1 MPKLTNKVPIKYTSR
16 DFESIKNDLKQ
27 FARRYYPD
35 SFKDFSEASFGALV
49 LDSVAYVGD
58 VLSYYLDYHANE
70 SFMDTAIEYNNIR
83 KHARSMGYKYAG
95 TANSY
100 GTVALYAIVPA
111 NSDGSAPL
119 TEYIP
124 IIKNGTTFNS
134 AAGGS
139 FMLTEDVRFSDP
151 KNEIV
156 AARFNSTTGQTSH
169 FAIRA
174 FGQVVSG
181 KYQRAEADLT
191 SSTFERFKKI
201 RVGDSSITEIISVF
215 DDSGNEYYEVE
226 NLSQEVIFKETTN
239 RNASSDGIP
248 SIIKPF
254 VASRRF
260 VMEQDD
266 SGTYI
271 QFGFGSESDEDDSL
285 VDPSKVVL
293 KMNGRTYIT
302 DKSFDP
308 AKLLGTSK
316 FGVSPDGTK
325 LTIIYKIN
333 DSTNINAPIGAINV
347 VSSLDMTF
355 DNESDSNFS
364 TILADAVRSSVEVYN
379 EETITGDS
387 TEITGEELK
396 TRAKAYYAT
405 QNRAVTK
412 QDYESLVYNMP
423 SKFGF
428 VKRVKIVN
436 DPSATNKRIAMYVLS
451 EDQDGKLTAAN
462 STLKNNLKTWLSNYK
477 GMNDIIDIF
486 DAKVVNFSID
496 FSILAD
502 RNKDTRDVMFAAI
515 EEIKEY
521 FKDTAYIGEPIY
533 LSNIYDVLNKTTGV
547 VDVKKVSIFP
557 KTGDNYSSDTFDFD
571 LMMSKD
577 GTYLKAP
584 KNVVFE
590 LKYPN
595 LDIKGLVK

>member
-16 DFESIKNDLKQ
+16 DFESIKGDLKQ

-35 SFKDFSEASFGALV
+35 TFKDFSEASFGALV

-58 VLSYYLDYHANE
+58 VLSYYLDYHVNE

-83 KHARSMGYKYAG
+83 KHARSLGYKYAG

-100 GTVALYAIVPA
+100 GTVAMYVIVPA
-111 NSDGSAPL
+111 NSDGSAPQ
-119 TEYIP
+119 TAYIP
-124 IIKNGTTFNS
+124 TVNRGTTFNS
-134 AAGGS
+134 STGGS
-139 FMLTEDVRFSDP
+139 FMLTEDVRFADP

-156 AARFNSTTGQTSH
+156 AARFNSTTGQTSY

-181 KYQRAEADLT
+181 QYQRAEADL
-191 SSTFERFKKI
+191 SSSIFERFKKI
-201 RVGDSSITEIISVF
+201 RIGDNLITEIISVF

-226 NLSQEVIFKETTN
+226 NLAQEVIFKETTN

-248 SIIKPF
+248 SILKPF

-266 SGTYI
+266 TGTYI
-271 QFGFGSESDEDDSL
+271 QFGFGSETDEDVSL
-285 VDPSKVVL
+285 ADPSKVVL
-293 KMNGRTYIT
+293 KMNGRAHIT

-308 AKLLGTSK
+308 ANLLGTNK
-316 FGVSPDGTK
+316 FGVSPDGSI
-325 LTIIYKIN
+325 LTITYKIN
-333 DSTNINAPIGAINV
+333 DSTNINAPIGAISV
-347 VSSLDMTF
+347 VASRDISFDDETSLSVNSM
-355 DNESDSNFS
+355 NEVVES
-364 TILADAVRSSVEVYN
+364 LEVYN

-387 TEITGEELK
+387 VEITGEELK
-396 TRAKAYYAT
+396 TRAKAFYAT

-423 SKFGF
+423 AKFGF

-436 DPSATNKRIAMYVLS
+436 DPSATNKRIAMYIMS
-451 EDQDGKLTAAN
+451 EDQDGMLVAAN

-477 GMNDIIDIF
+477 GMNDIIDVF
-486 DAKVVNFSID
+486 DAKVVNFGID
-496 FSILAD
+496 FTILSEHT
-502 RNKDTRDVMFAAI
+502 KDTRDVMFLAI
-515 EEIKEY
+515 EEIKDY
-521 FKDTAYIGEPIY
+521 FNETAYIGEPIY
-533 LSNIYDVLNKTTGV
+533 LSNVYDILNKTSGV

-584 KNVVFE
+584 RNVVFE

-595 LDIKGLVK
+595 LDIKGVVK

>member
-16 DFESIKNDLKQ
+16 DFESIKGDLKQ

-35 SFKDFSEASFGALV
+35 TFKDFSEASFGALV

-83 KHARSMGYKYAG
+83 KHARSLGYKYAG
-95 TANSY
+95 VANSY

-111 NSDGSAPL
+111 NSDGSAPQ
-119 TEYIP
+119 TAYIP
-124 IIKNGTTFNS
+124 TANRGTTFTS
-134 AAGGS
+134 STGGS
-139 FMLTEDVRFSDP
+139 FMLTEDVRFADP

-156 AARFNSTTGQTSH
+156 AARFNSTTGQTSY

-181 KYQRAEADLT
+181 QYQRAEADLS

-226 NLSQEVIFKETTN
+226 NLSQEVVFRETTN

-248 SIIKPF
+248 SILKPF

-266 SGTYI
+266 TGTYI
-271 QFGFGSESDEDDSL
+271 QFGFGSESDEDASL
-285 VDPSKVVL
+285 ADPSKVVL
-293 KMNGRTYIT
+293 KMNGRSHIT

-308 AKLLGTSK
+308 ANLLGTSK
-316 FGVSPDGTK
+316 FGVSPDGSV
-325 LTIIYKIN
+325 LTITYKIN
-333 DSTNINAPIGAINV
+333 DSSNINAAIGAINTVSGRSVSFDDETSLSATLMNAV
-347 VSSLDMTF
+347 VESL
-355 DNESDSNFS
+355 
-364 TILADAVRSSVEVYN
+364 EVYN

-387 TEITGEELK
+387 VEITGEELK
-396 TRAKAYYAT
+396 TRAKAFYAT

-423 SKFGF
+423 AKFGF

-436 DPSATNKRIAMYVLS
+436 DPSATNKRIAMYIMS
-451 EDQDGKLTAAN
+451 EDQNGKLVVAN

-477 GMNDIIDIF
+477 GMNDIIDVF
-486 DAKVVNFSID
+486 DAKVVNFGID
-496 FSILAD
+496 FTILSEHT
-502 RNKDTRDVMFAAI
+502 KDTRDVMFLAI
-515 EEIKEY
+515 EEIKDY
-521 FKDTAYIGEPIY
+521 FSETAYIGEPIY
-533 LSNIYDVLNKTTGV
+533 LSNIYDVLNKTSGV

-595 LDIKGLVK
+595 LDIKGVVK

>member
-1 MPKLTNKVPIKYTSR
+1 MR
-16 DFESIKNDLKQ
+16 
-27 FARRYYPD
+27 FA
-35 SFKDFSEASFGALV
+35 
-49 LDSVAYVGD
+49 
-58 VLSYYLDYHANE
+58 
-70 SFMDTAIEYNNIR
+70 
-83 KHARSMGYKYAG
+83 
-95 TANSY
+95 
-100 GTVALYAIVPA
+100 
-111 NSDGSAPL
+111 
-119 TEYIP
+119 
-124 IIKNGTTFNS
+124 
-134 AAGGS
+134 
-139 FMLTEDVRFSDP
+139 DP

-156 AARFNSTTGQTSH
+156 AARFNSTTGQTSY

-181 KYQRAEADLT
+181 QYQRAEADLS

-226 NLSQEVIFKETTN
+226 NLSQEVVFRETTN

-248 SIIKPF
+248 SILKPF

-266 SGTYI
+266 TGTYI
-271 QFGFGSESDEDDSL
+271 QFGFGSESDEDASL
-285 VDPSKVVL
+285 ADPSKVVL
-293 KMNGRTYIT
+293 KMNGRSHIT

-308 AKLLGTSK
+308 ANLLGTSK
-316 FGVSPDGTK
+316 FGVSPDGSV
-325 LTIIYKIN
+325 LTITYKIN
-333 DSTNINAPIGAINV
+333 DSSNINAAIGAINTVSGRSVSFDDETSLSATLMNAV
-347 VSSLDMTF
+347 VESL
-355 DNESDSNFS
+355 
-364 TILADAVRSSVEVYN
+364 EVYN

-387 TEITGEELK
+387 VEITGEELK
-396 TRAKAYYAT
+396 TRAKAFYAT

-423 SKFGF
+423 AKFGF

-436 DPSATNKRIAMYVLS
+436 DPSATNKRIAMYIMS
-451 EDQDGKLTAAN
+451 EDQNGKLVIAN

-477 GMNDIIDIF
+477 GMNDIIDVF
-486 DAKVVNFSID
+486 DAKVVNFGID
-496 FSILAD
+496 FTILSEHT
-502 RNKDTRDVMFAAI
+502 KDTRDVMFLAI
-515 EEIKEY
+515 EEIKDY
-521 FKDTAYIGEPIY
+521 FSETAYIGEPIY
-533 LSNIYDVLNKTTGV
+533 LSNIYDVLNKTSGV

-595 LDIKGLVK
+595 LDIKGVVK

>member
-16 DFESIKNDLKQ
+16 DFESIKGDLKQ

-35 SFKDFSEASFGALV
+35 TFKDFSEASFGALV

-83 KHARSMGYKYAG
+83 KHARSLGYKYAG
-95 TANSY
+95 VANSY

-111 NSDGSAPL
+111 NSDGSAPQ
-119 TEYIP
+119 TAYIP
-124 IIKNGTTFNS
+124 TANRGTTFTS
-134 AAGGS
+134 STGGS
-139 FMLTEDVRFSDP
+139 FMLTEDVRFADP

-156 AARFNSTTGQTSH
+156 AARFNSTTGQTSY

-181 KYQRAEADLT
+181 QYQRAEADLS

-226 NLSQEVIFKETTN
+226 NLSQEVVFRETTN

-248 SIIKPF
+248 SILKPF

-266 SGTYI
+266 TGTYI
-271 QFGFGSESDEDDSL
+271 QFGFGSESDEDASL
-285 VDPSKVVL
+285 ADPSKVVL
-293 KMNGRTYIT
+293 KMNGRSHIT

-308 AKLLGTSK
+308 ANLLGTSK
-316 FGVSPDGTK
+316 FGVSPDGSV
-325 LTIIYKIN
+325 LTITYKIN
-333 DSTNINAPIGAINV
+333 DSSNINAAIGAINTVSGRSVSFDDETSLSATLMNAV
-347 VSSLDMTF
+347 VESL
-355 DNESDSNFS
+355 
-364 TILADAVRSSVEVYN
+364 EVYN

-387 TEITGEELK
+387 VEITGEELK
-396 TRAKAYYAT
+396 TRAKAFYAT

-423 SKFGF
+423 AKFGF

-436 DPSATNKRIAMYVLS
+436 DPSATNKRIAMYIMS
-451 EDQDGKLTAAN
+451 EDQNGKLVIAN

-477 GMNDIIDIF
+477 GMNDIIDVF
-486 DAKVVNFSID
+486 DAKVVNFGID
-496 FSILAD
+496 FTILSEHT
-502 RNKDTRDVMFAAI
+502 KDTRDVMFLAI
-515 EEIKEY
+515 EEIKDY
-521 FKDTAYIGEPIY
+521 FSETAYIGEPIY
-533 LSNIYDVLNKTTGV
+533 LSNIYDVLNKTSGV

-595 LDIKGLVK
+595 LDIKGVVK

>member
-35 SFKDFSEASFGALV
+35 TFKDFSEASFGALV

-70 SFMDTAIEYNNIR
+70 SFIDTAIEFDNIR

-100 GTVALYAIVPA
+100 GTVAMYVIVPA
-111 NSDGSAPL
+111 NSDGSAPQSA
-119 TEYIP
+119 YIP

-134 AAGGS
+134 SSGGS
-139 FMLTEDVRFSDP
+139 FMLTEDVRFDDP
-151 KNEIV
+151 KNEVV

-181 KYQRAEADLT
+181 QFQRAEADLT

-201 RVGDSSITEIISVF
+201 RVGDSSITEIVSVF
-215 DDSGNEYYEVE
+215 DDSGNEYFEVE
-226 NLSQEVIFKETTN
+226 NLSQEVVFKETTN

-266 SGTYI
+266 TGTFI
-271 QFGFGSESDEDDSL
+271 QFGFGSETTEDDSL
-285 VDPSKVVL
+285 VEPSKVVL
-293 KMNGRTYIT
+293 KMNGRTHIT

-316 FGVSPDGTK
+316 FGVSPDGAK

-333 DSTNINAPIGAINV
+333 DSNNINAPIGSINTV
-347 VSSLDMTF
+347 ASAELTF
-355 DNESDSNFS
+355 DDESAAGFS
-364 TILADAVRSSVEVYN
+364 TILADSVLTSLEVYN
-379 EETITGDS
+379 EEAITGDS
-387 TEITGEELK
+387 VEITSEELK
-396 TRAKAYYAT
+396 TRAKAFYAT

-423 SKFGF
+423 AKFGF

-436 DPSATNKRIAMYVLS
+436 DPSATNKRIAMYVMS
-451 EDQDGKLTAAN
+451 EDQNGNLITAN
-462 STLKNNLKTWLSNYK
+462 STLKNNLKTWLSKYK

-486 DAKVVNFSID
+486 DAKVVNFGID
-496 FSILAD
+496 FTILSD
-502 RNKDTRDVMFAAI
+502 RTKDTRDVMFLAI

-521 FKDTAYIGEPIY
+521 FEDVAYIGEPIY
-533 LSNIYDVLNKTTGV
+533 LSNIYDVLNKTAGV

-557 KTGDNYSSDTFDFD
+557 KTGDNYSNDTFDFD

-590 LKYPN
+590 LKYPD
-595 LDIKGLVK
+595 LDIKGVVK